1 MPFKGRK
8 AFIEIHQREYD
19 MMCFRGWQ
27 PRSVFPGYEE
37 PKLVSEY
44 PMSGYA
50 PGDALNGRVIPS
62 QLAELRNLERR
73 LNEHLDFKKKKDGS
87 AF

>member
-27 PRSVFPGYEE
+27 PRSVFPE
-37 PKLVSEY
+37 PPIIPKEQQPVVY
-44 PMSGYA
+44 D
-50 PGDALNGRVIPS
+50 PGVMG
-62 QLAELRNLERR
+62 ELRNLERR
-73 LNEHLDFKKKKDGS
+73 LNEHLDFKKEKGS